1 MAFINRTLSAGTG
14 WRLALATLSIL
25 LSTTSFSQKDK
36 HDLSFRILPD
46 TSYHFT
52 LRVEMDQVISDMPT
66 TYLSQAEGDISLAGI
81 KDDVKTIRVN
91 YGRHLLH
98 IGMEGYSIHVDTD
111 SLTQNEEDDPEM
123 AANPMAIM
131 QQIMEATYSVLTGSV
146 MEFKLSPSAE
156 VIEFTGTQ
164 QLVDAMLEAMPAAI
178 GQDPELR
185 QKLETDYNDEKMKSS
200 FANSYDVFVN
210 KPVAIGESWTSN
222 RKLTVGA
229 NVQVQMTYTLKAV
242 DGDRVTVAAVSSM
255 KPGADAD
262 ETKMTGSHK
271 GTIIFNKTTGEIYE
285 QRLDMELEGEVNG
298 MPFTATGVLTYKCLL

>member
-1 MAFINRTLSAGTG
+1 
-14 WRLALATLSIL
+14 
-25 LSTTSFSQKDK
+25 
-36 HDLSFRILPD
+36 
-46 TSYHFT
+46 
-52 LRVEMDQVISDMPT
+52 
-66 TYLSQAEGDISLAGI
+66 
-81 KDDVKTIRVN
+81 
-91 YGRHLLH
+91 
-98 IGMEGYSIHVDTD
+98 
-111 SLTQNEEDDPEM
+111 
-123 AANPMAIM
+123 M
-131 QQIMEATYSVLTGSV
+131 QHIMEATYSVLPGSV
-146 MEFKLSPSAE
+146 MEFKLSPSSD

-178 GQDPELR
+178 GQDPDLR